1 MHGKQGYDRLWDS
14 TGIQRKREPI
24 DGSTMFHSTKQPPF
38 FSIPMLYRVWI
49 QIIRLQKND
58 VLHLVVLSLD
68 GCWQFAI
75 LTGPVRFELSVH
87 AVWLEAKGN
96 SMKKDKEDMRKSYKR
111 SDFLT
116 LERGKFYAEVAKG
129 TSVVLLE
136 PAIAKAFPTSQAVNE
151 ALSEL
156 LALTEKT
163 ARMTRRST
171 KTRAKVE
178 NTD

>member
-1 MHGKQGYDRLWDS
+1 
-14 TGIQRKREPI
+14 
-24 DGSTMFHSTKQPPF
+24 
-38 FSIPMLYRVWI
+38 
-49 QIIRLQKND
+49 
-58 VLHLVVLSLD
+58 
-68 GCWQFAI
+68 
-75 LTGPVRFELSVH
+75 
-87 AVWLEAKGN
+87 
-96 SMKKDKEDMRKSYKR
+96 MKKDKEDMRKSYKR

-171 KTRAKVE
+171 KTRAKVVR
-178 NTD
+178 TD